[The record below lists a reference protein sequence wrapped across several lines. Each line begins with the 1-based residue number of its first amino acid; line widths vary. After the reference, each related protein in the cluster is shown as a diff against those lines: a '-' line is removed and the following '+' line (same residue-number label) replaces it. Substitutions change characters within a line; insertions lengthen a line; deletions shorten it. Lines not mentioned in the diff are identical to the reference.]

1 MFIAVNYTPMLHKQH
16 GKKWLIVRYYTRYR
30 DEHPIFWISLFVN
43 SKDGVDFAMLFTLWA
58 SLFELRPNTTG
69 KPEDFRSCVVKGSR

>member
-1 MFIAVNYTPMLHKQH
+1 MVCYHRQYHIENTSS
-16 GKKWLIVRYYTRYR
+16 
-30 DEHPIFWISLFVN
+30 WISPTVN
-43 SKDGVDFAMLFTLWA
+43 SKDGVDFAMLFTLWT